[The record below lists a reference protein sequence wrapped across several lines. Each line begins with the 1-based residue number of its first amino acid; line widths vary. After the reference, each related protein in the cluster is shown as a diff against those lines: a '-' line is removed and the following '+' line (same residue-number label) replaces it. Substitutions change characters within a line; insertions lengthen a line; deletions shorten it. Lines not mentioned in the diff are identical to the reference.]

1 MSQSEYGDESFT
13 AGWFIWFVRL
23 CLVGGAGLGLWGAT
37 ILQGRVVSAGAFR
50 LDVSSFWRMVGLVL
64 LAGFAFGVAVRIPFP
79 RPRMAWGRVVF
90 VAIGLIPAAHWWLVW
105 SVQPGGPAVLHEAFW
120 FDELPIVQVSAALAG
135 VGLASAIGARR
146 GKR

>member
-13 AGWFIWFVRL
+13 AGWFIWLVRL
-23 CLVGGAGLGLWGAT
+23 CLIAGTALGLWGST
-37 ILQGRVVSAGAFR
+37 ILQSHVVDRPDLSPDA
-50 LDVSSFWRMVGLVL
+50 SSFWRMVGLL
-64 LAGFAFGVAVRIPFP
+64 LIAGFAFCVAVRIPFP

-90 VAIGLIPAAHWWLVW
+90 VAVGLVPAVHWWLVW
-105 SVQPGGPAVLHEAFW
+105 SVEPASPAFLHQALW
-120 FDELPIVQVSAALAG
+120 FDELPVVQVAAALAG